1 MIKAIIFDVGGV
13 LIRTVDQTTRMKL
26 AKEYNLTYSEINQV
40 VFGISGNHNPQLGQ
54 ISWDDHL
61 ANISRKLEISIEEG
75 EDFMDLFFAG
85 DQLNTELVDAIR
97 NYKQDYKIGILS
109 NAMTNLEDLMEND
122 WKIIDLFD
130 QVINSAVEGVMKPD
144 RKLYEIAL
152 EKLGVLPEEAIFID
166 DMPENINAAN
176 ELGIHGVR
184 FVDNQ
189 QTIKE
194 IDAVLKEE

>member
-13 LIRTVDQTTRMKL
+13 LIRTVDQTIRMKL
-26 AKEYNLTYSEINQV
+26 AKEYNLAYSEINEV
-40 VFGISGNHNPQLGQ
+40 VFGISDNHNPQLGE

-61 ANISRKLEISIEEG
+61 ANISKKLEISIEEG
-75 EDFMDLFFAG
+75 EDFMELFFAG
-85 DQLNTELVDAIR
+85 DQLNAELVDAIR
-97 NYKQDYKIGILS
+97 IYKQDYKIGILS

-122 WKIIDLFD
+122 WKISDLFD

-176 ELGIHGVR
+176 ELGIHGIR
-184 FVDNQ
+184 FVD
-189 QTIKE
+189 TEPTLAE
-194 IDAVLKEE
+194 INSLLKEE